1 MKRFPLVIVML
12 SLALPVMAQVRYP
25 RPSPN
30 ASVSQ
35 TVGLTDVEI
44 VYSRPSK
51 RGREIFGGLV
61 PYGRVWRTG
70 ANEPTVIR
78 FSDEVTINGQPLP
91 AGSYSLH
98 SIPGEEQ
105 WTLIFNRNADRSGG
119 YSYDPAQ
126 DALRLEVRPRPSDH
140 PHEVMTF
147 SFPRVTADS
156 AEVVLAWDDRM
167 VPFTIGTA
175 TNARVLRSIRGAL
188 DWRVP
193 YQAANWA
200 YENKIAD
207 ADAMSW
213 IDRSIAL
220 EPTWPN
226 LRLKARM
233 LAAEGKNREAVT
245 AGERAVRAAK
255 AMSNP
260 PDTKAFEAEVAGW
273 KRTL

>member
-1 MKRFPLVIVML
+1 MKRTLLVLFVA
-12 SLALPVMAQVRYP
+12 SLAVPLMAQVQYP

-61 PYGRVWRTG
+61 PYGQVWRTG

-78 FSDEVTINGQPLP
+78 FSGDVTINGQPLA

-98 SIPGEEQ
+98 SIPGPSQ
-105 WTLIFNRNADRSGG
+105 WTLIFNRKADRSGG
-119 YSYDPAQ
+119 YSYDAAQ
-126 DALRLEVRPRPSDH
+126 DALRVEVRPRESEH

-147 SFPRVTADS
+147 AFPRVSPDS
-156 AEVVLAWDDRM
+156 AEAVLAWDNLM
-167 VPFTIGTA
+167 VPFTIGTE
-175 TNARVLRSIRGAL
+175 TNASVLRSIQSAL

-193 YQAANWA
+193 FQAANWA
-200 YENKIAD
+200 YENKVTGAD
-207 ADAMSW
+207 ANAW

-220 EPTWPN
+220 EPTWTN

-233 LAAEGKNREAVT
+233 LAAEGKSREAVA
-245 AGERAVRAAK
+245 AGERAVKTAK
-255 AMSNP
+255 GMSNP
-260 PDTKAFEAEVAGW
+260 PDTKAFEREIAEW
-273 KRTL
+273 KK